1 MHFLQTE
8 WESDGFNLHQ
18 TINHGFGKQILYEL

>member
-8 WESDGFNLHQ
+8 WESDGFNLKQ
-18 TINHGFGKQILYEL
+18 TIHHGFGEHLNEL